1 MSASSKHI
9 KALFRGVLVCLI
21 ATSISSC
28 SVKKENEADFS
39 PLTKSDIQLID
50 NYVKHS
56 NVVDDVGQLFMVGVP
71 ADLNTAV
78 DTENKA
84 LDEII
89 GDQGAGMIIVNGFN
103 YYDTNRSSADDM
115 EYISRV
121 IHFNNILQ
129 LKTAK
134 SKNKLPLLIATDF
147 EGPNLPTIKR
157 GVVLPPSAL
166 SLSTSQDGNLIQA
179 IGKYIGTELKNI
191 GINVILGPV
200 LDTYNIRQGTKN
212 ILQDRCFAAT
222 SEGVAR
228 TASHYITGLNES
240 GIAVFAKHYPSYG
253 SVDMDPHRDIIP
265 TYEGS
270 KEQMNEE
277 LKPFIQSLPS
287 IHAIMTSHIVLANF
301 KEGGIATFSHELLK
315 DLQSRGLENKIF
327 ITDDL
332 SDMGA
337 INRYMADNHKSFSEV
352 AIDAFDAGHDV
363 LLYAHVTDQHRQ
375 RFSKTYIPSRFRLE
389 TFKQVEEKLV
399 SHIEQS
405 EAAMKHFRSALR
417 KVLILKAQI
426 AKINSSDEP
435 ISRLLSKKAG
445 SDTAFNFQIKT
456 DARTAIE
463 NTEKSI
469 AQSLQNSN
477 IKDIKFNDTSESIG
491 NQLVRK
497 SIREAAIEI
506 NKKENFSLNISNY
519 PENRKIIFAVY
530 SEYLDKFKEA
540 FGSHFNKSYFVGI
553 PIVKNTNSFDNAES
567 EITREFPQAD
577 LLIYTVRD
585 GSDVDLLNRLKKKFP
600 TTFSKKILIFC
611 HNSPAIFNNSMIS
624 DSTIIG
630 NFSMHPISFDVDVE
644 ILEGLTTPKGL
655 YNIPINI
662 GDNAQF
668 YSVSNTKWIDSS
680 EPEAFSHLYQ
690 RQLTQ
695 EEKKEFEKQY
705 IFMIPRT
712 PTTEEI
718 QSGVVNL
725 LLTLVIILGG
735 NQYYQHSKIEVSE
748 GNKSYWVKFTGH
760 PKFGMMTIIV
770 IVILLLLIQYQSSL
784 VFHFT
789 SEISNIYK
797 EFNS

>member
-1 MSASSKHI
+1 MSGSSKHL
-9 KALFRGVLVCLI
+9 KALLRGVLVCVI
-21 ATSISSC
+21 ATSITSC
-28 SVKKENEADFS
+28 SMKSKNEEDFG

-50 NYVKHS
+50 NYVEHS

-89 GDQGAGMIIVNGFN
+89 GEQGAGMIIVNGFN

-134 SKNKLPLLIATDF
+134 SKSKLPLLIATDF
-147 EGPNLPTIKR
+147 EGPTLPTIKR
-157 GVVLPPSAL
+157 GVVLPPSTL

-191 GINVILGPV
+191 GINIILGPV

-253 SVDMDPHRDIIP
+253 SVDTDPHQDIIP
-265 TYEGS
+265 IYEGS

-315 DLQSRGLENKIF
+315 DLQGRGLGNKIF

-337 INRYMADNHKSFSEV
+337 INRYMADNQKSFSDV

-363 LLYAHVTDQHRQ
+363 LLYAHVTDQHR
-375 RFSKTYIPSRFRLE
+375 RNISKTYIPSRFTLG
-389 TFKQVEEKLV
+389 TFKQVEEKLT
-399 SHIEQS
+399 SHIQQS
-405 EAAMKHFRSALR
+405 EAAMKHFKSALR

-426 AKINSSDEP
+426 AKINSPDEP
-435 ISRLLSKKAG
+435 ISRLLSRKAG

-463 NTEKSI
+463 NTEKSVE
-469 AQSLQNSN
+469 QSLQNSN
-477 IKDIKFNDTSESIG
+477 IKDINLNDTGESIG

-506 NKKENFSLNISNY
+506 NKKEDLSINISNY
-519 PENRKIIFAVY
+519 PENKKIIFAVY
-530 SEYLDKFKEA
+530 SDYLNKFKEA

-553 PIVKNTNSFDNAES
+553 PIVKNTSLFDDAES
-567 EITREFPQAD
+567 EITKDFPQAD

-600 TTFSKKILIFC
+600 KTFSNKILIFC
-611 HNSPAIFNNSMIS
+611 HNSPAIFNNTMIS
-624 DSTIIG
+624 GSTIIG

-662 GDNAQF
+662 GDNARF

-680 EPEAFSHLYQ
+680 EPKAFGLLYK

-705 IFMIPRT
+705 ILTIPRT
-712 PTTEEI
+712 PTTEFI
-718 QSGVVNL
+718 SSSVINAIFTGLIL
-725 LLTLVIILGG
+725 LGCYL
-735 NQYYQHSKIEVSE
+735 YYYYSIKEVAEGSKS
-748 GNKSYWVKFTGH
+748 NFFKFTGD
-760 PKFGMMTIIV
+760 PKLGKLAMIFVAIV
-770 IVILLLLIQYQSSL
+770 LILIQYE
-784 VFHFT
+784 FT
-789 SEISNIYK
+789 WVSHYISNISQIR
-797 EFNS
+797 NSFKS